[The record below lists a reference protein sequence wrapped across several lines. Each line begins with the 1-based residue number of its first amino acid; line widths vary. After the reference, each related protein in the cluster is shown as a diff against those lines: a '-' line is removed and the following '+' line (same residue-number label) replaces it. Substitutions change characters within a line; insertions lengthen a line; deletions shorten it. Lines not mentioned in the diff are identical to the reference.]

1 VTVLMNAIERA
12 PNRIPKGAIRLSEA
26 FELLYRRLTPEWET
40 LEQLCVQRDEDPDF
54 DSAAYEDPYRLTFE
68 AMSSAEVAFRDAL
81 VKGDLRTFIHNADTG
96 VDLELLRTGWL
107 RYGDEVGI
115 HSDYTD
121 AKTPGP
127 DCAVHGQR
135 HPIFLLRTDFDRWLA
150 RWENRGDTR
159 STAESAP
166 MIGGVENAPRT
177 PLASRAFAVTE
188 VIERTGL
195 SKTSLYEAIT
205 EGRLHARKYGVRTL
219 ILETD
224 LDVFLKNL
232 PKAKAE

>member
-1 VTVLMNAIERA
+1 MMVPMNAIERA
-12 PNRIPKGAIRLSEA
+12 PNRIPKGAIRLSES

-40 LEQLCVQRDEDPDF
+40 LEQLCDQYDEDPDF
-54 DSAAYEDPYRLTFE
+54 ASAAHEDPYRLTFE
-68 AMSSAEVAFRDAL
+68 AMSGAEVAFRDAL
-81 VKGDLRTFIHNADTG
+81 VKGDLRTFIHNADSG

-127 DCAVHGQR
+127 DCALHGLP
-135 HPIFLLRTDFDRWLA
+135 HPVFLLRTDFEGWLA
-150 RWENRGDTR
+150 RWESRADTR
-159 STAESAP
+159 SSAESALT
-166 MIGGVENAPRT
+166 IGGVENAPKT
-177 PLASRAFAVTE
+177 PLASWAFAVTE

-195 SKTSLYEAIT
+195 SKTSVYEAIT
-205 EGRLHARKYGVRTL
+205 QGKLHARKYGVRTL

-232 PKAKAE
+232 PTAKAE

>member
-1 VTVLMNAIERA
+1 MNAIERA
-12 PNRIPKGAIRLSEA
+12 PNRIPKRAIRLSEA
-26 FELLYRRLTPEWET
+26 FELLYRRLTPEWEA
-40 LEQLCVQRDEDPDF
+40 LEQLCAQYDEDPEF
-54 DSAAYEDPYRLTFE
+54 DSVAHEDPYRLTFE

-127 DCAVHGQR
+127 DCAIRGQP
-135 HPIFLLRTDFDRWLA
+135 HPVFLRRTDFDLWLA
-150 RWENRGDTR
+150 RWENSADTQ

-166 MIGGVENAPRT
+166 TIGGVVNAPRT

-195 SKTSLYEAIT
+195 SKTSIYEAIT
-205 EGRLHARKYGVRTL
+205 EGKLNARKYGVRTL

-232 PKAKAE
+232 PTAKTD